1 MSCTHA
7 LLKVREELYRVSCL
21 NIFNVTLY
29 TTQKTYDDS
38 FIQSS
43 FLFLTNDF
51 HLMFSLDLSFYVF
64 INYLL
69 RTFTFCAV
77 LVILNLQFF

>member
-1 MSCTHA
+1 MSCTYA
-7 LLKVREELYRVSCL
+7 LLNVSEELYLASRC
-21 NIFNVTLY
+21 NMFNVTIH
-29 TTQKTYDDS
+29 TSQKTYDDS

-43 FLFLTNDF
+43 LLFLNNDF
-51 HLMFSLDLSFYVF
+51 HLMLSLDLSFDVF

-69 RTFTFCAV
+69 LTFTFCAV